1 MSWLI
6 SDLFSLHQIKKQMV
20 ERIAERERLERQVKG
35 CSQMMAGSR
44 SAFYQ
49 VKERKEEVAMVELK
63 LSNMTRFSRLKKA

>member
-1 MSWLI
+1 MSRLI

-35 CSQMMAGSR
+35 CSQMMAGGR
-44 SAFYQ
+44 SVFYQ

-63 LSNMTRFSRLKKA
+63 LSNMTRFSSLKKA

>member
-35 CSQMMAGSR
+35 FSQMMAGGR